1 MKLAIKVLLF
11 TLLLPG
17 TFSVYIPNWLL
28 RPEGLAKMLQAG
40 GVSLLGWPL
49 LVAGATLYFKCAWD
63 FAVTGGGTPAP
74 IDPPKKLVVRGL
86 YRYAR
91 NPMYIGVLSVLTAE
105 AILGRSPGIAIYA
118 VFVWINFQLFV
129 LLYEEPTLRSKFGS
143 EYEEYCRAVP
153 RWGVRL
159 RSK

>member
-28 RPEGLAKMLQAG
+28 RPEGLAKMLQAS

-86 YRYAR
+86 YRYVM
-91 NPMYIGVLSVLTAE
+91 NPMYVGVLSILLGEALLFESQRLFEYTA
-105 AILGRSPGIAIYA
+105 
-118 VFVWINFQLFV
+118 
-129 LLYEEPTLRSKFGS
+129 
-143 EYEEYCRAVP
+143 
-153 RWGVRL
+153 
-159 RSK
+159 